1 MFNPNVQS
9 SIRTVAIVALC
20 LLLVGRADA
29 GSLRRSTTETQMCK
43 SIIAVGSTYLPDPD
57 KQLLDIDGNVVYV
70 DGTEDDGGD
79 DVISYEDADANTKPS
94 YDETFV
100 CELHDGNTLPI
111 ESTDEQLRELQD
123 LLNKGKLISAETAIE
138 VTSSAPLNGT
148 AALTAEQ
155 LQTSVSLPSGRI
167 RLVQKRE
174 EDPIVEDTDRRSRRL
189 NRFEGVK
196 KTLIVRVKDKKG
208 RQVSGDHK
216 TLSDKWFGT
225 YG

>member
-1 MFNPNVQS
+1 
-9 SIRTVAIVALC
+9 
-20 LLLVGRADA
+20 
-29 GSLRRSTTETQMCK
+29 MCK

-70 DGTEDDGGD
+70 DDPEEDDDGD

-208 RQVSGDHK
+208 RQVSGDHRP
-216 TLSDKWFGT
+216 LSDQWFGT